1 MRNLAESINDFD
13 LINGMDRG
21 RKASVNAE
29 YLVVD
34 DNAQGKEVEHV
45 GEVMPDVGIAVLS
58 CAFGVK
64 SIRLSNATRLMVAAD
79 EVNAMGV
86 S

>member
-1 MRNLAESINDFD
+1 M
-13 LINGMDRG
+13 
-21 RKASVNAE
+21 NAE
-29 YLVVD
+29 YLIVD
-34 DNAQGKEVEHV
+34 DHTQGKEVEHV
-45 GEVMPDVGIAVLS
+45 GEIMPDIGIAVLS

-64 SIRLSNATRLMVAAD
+64 SIRLSNATRLMVAAN